1 MSNADSV
8 FEGSFHNI
16 AQNTLYV
23 VVQSVLVA
31 LVVQWGVVVQCGPV
45 RWWFVIVDIVYFD
58 FMVVCV
64 DLYLLH
70 ISAVLVVL

>member
-16 AQNTLYV
+16 AKNTLSV

-31 LVVQWGVVVQCGPV
+31 LVVQWCVVVQ
-45 RWWFVIVDIVYFD
+45 WWCVVVDIVDFD
-58 FMVVCV
+58 LAVVHV
-64 DLYLLH
+64 DLFLLQYA
-70 ISAVLVVL
+70 AVFVVI